1 MTKYIKVLSTSGA
14 VIDAIE
20 NPTYITWNASL
31 ETIDVCEDTA
41 VNIMGVIS
49 SSTTIIWQISGKEL
63 FPEWL
68 GLLSVTCE
76 EINKQEYDMLV
87 EELKPDD
94 DIPEDITPE
103 PPDGNRIQEYK
114 SKKITEMSRWC
125 SDVITNG
132 VDVELSDGN
141 TYHFSL
147 TVEDQLN
154 LITISSMIAE
164 GQTLLP
170 YHADGE
176 QCVFFSAEDMLKV
189 IEIATKFKTYHTT
202 YFNSL
207 KTYISALDDIEQ
219 IKSLYYGVEI
229 PEEYQSP
236 VWKEIGSDENN

>member
-1 MTKYIKVLSTSGA
+1 MAKYIKVLNTSGA

-20 NPTYITWNASL
+20 NPTYVTWNATD
-31 ETIDVCEDTA
+31 ETIEVCESSA
-41 VNIMGVIS
+41 INIMGVIS
-49 SSTTIIWQISGKEL
+49 SSTTMIWQIDGKEL

-68 GLLSVTCE
+68 GLLSVICE
-76 EINKQEYDMLV
+76 DIEKQEYDVLV
-87 EELKPDD
+87 EKLKPNDD
-94 DIPEDITPE
+94 APEDIVPE
-103 PPDGNRIQEYK
+103 PSEEERLQERK
-114 SKKITEMSRWC
+114 DKKINQMSRRC
-125 SDVITNG
+125 SEVITEG

-154 LITISSMIAE
+154 LITISAMIAE
-164 GQTLLP
+164 GQTVLP

-189 IEIATKFKTYHTT
+189 IDAATNFKTYHTT

-207 KTYISALDDIEQ
+207 KTYILALETIEEVE
-219 IKSLYYGVEI
+219 SLYYGVNI

-236 VWKEIGSDENN
+236 VWKEIGGNESN